1 MRRRLPPA
9 RPPLVVSYSQ
19 MFHWPVQAGT
29 PSMVAVLL
37 LGQRIEK
44 TIFLPSYDTSG
55 SDTSP
60 LPCVI
65 AAVTLI
71 SRALAEDFSRMIRSP
86 PGALG
91 VPSVGFMLSVTARL
105 A

>member
-1 MRRRLPPA
+1 MASGRRAFHPS
-9 RPPLVVSYSQ
+9 LVASGRTVLIED
-19 MFHWPVQAGT
+19 
-29 PSMVAVLL
+29 VAVPRSALPAMFEAI
-37 LGQRIEK
+37 QRIEK
-44 TIFLPSYDTSG
+44 AIFLPSYETSG

-60 LPCVI
+60 LPCVM

-91 VPSVGFMLSVTARL
+91 VPSVGFMFSVTARL